1 MQVADLA
8 NVFPTETMEAVT
20 VLFEQ
25 GGTDGD
31 GFIVQFGKV
40 ELSRELGGS
49 VQRGIFVG
57 AGEILGVYKTL
68 FENDARYFTGTV
80 VEKSRITRIPEQVLK
95 DRIAA
100 SDPFIIYCVR
110 NWPNFGDRLIGWGT

>member
-1 MQVADLA
+1 MQVANLT
-8 NVFPTETMEAVT
+8 NVFPTETMDPGT

-25 GGTDGD
+25 GSTDGD
-31 GFIVQFGKV
+31 GFIVQLGRV
-40 ELSRELGGS
+40 ELSRQVGGS
-49 VQRGIFVG
+49 IQRGIFVV

-80 VEKSRITRIPEQVLK
+80 VEKSQITRIPEQVLK

-110 NWPNFGDRLIGWGT
+110 NWPNLGDRLIG

>member
-1 MQVADLA
+1 MNIEDLA
-8 NVFPTETMEAVT
+8 KVFPTETMEPGT

-31 GFIVQFGKV
+31 GFIVQVGRV
-40 ELSRELGGS
+40 ELSRKVGDA
-49 VQRGIFVG
+49 VQRGIFVE

-68 FENDARYFTGTV
+68 FENDQRYFTGTV
-80 VEKSRITRIPEQVLK
+80 VEKSRITRIPEQVLI

-110 NWPNFGDRLIGWGT
+110 NWPNLGDRLISQV

>member
-8 NVFPTETMEAVT
+8 NVFPTETMEVGT

-31 GFIVQFGKV
+31 GFIVQVGKV
-40 ELSRELGGS
+40 ELSREVGGS

-68 FENDARYFTGTV
+68 FENDACYFTGTV
-80 VEKSRITRIPEQVLK
+80 VGKLRIIRIPAQVLK

-100 SDPFIIYCVR
+100 SDPFIICCVR
-110 NWPNFGDRLIGWGT
+110 NWPNFGDRLVG

>member
-8 NVFPTETMEAVT
+8 NVFPTETMEVGT

-31 GFIVQFGKV
+31 GFIVQVGKV
-40 ELSRELGGS
+40 ELSREVGGS

-110 NWPNFGDRLIGWGT
+110 NWPNFGDRLIG

>member
-8 NVFPTETMEAVT
+8 NVFPTETMEAGT

-31 GFIVQFGKV
+31 GFIVQVGKV
-40 ELSRELGGS
+40 ELSREVGGS

-57 AGEILGVYKTL
+57 TGEILGVYKTL
-68 FENDARYFTGTV
+68 FENDARYFTPNRHR
-80 VEKSRITRIPEQVLK
+80 E
-95 DRIAA
+95 IADHP
-100 SDPFIIYCVR
+100 DPR
-110 NWPNFGDRLIGWGT
+110 AGAEGPHRG

>member
-1 MQVADLA
+1 MQAADLA
-8 NVFPTETMEAVT
+8 TVFPNETMEAGT
-20 VLFEQ
+20 VLVEQ
-25 GGTDGD
+25 RGTDVD
-31 GFIVQFGKV
+31 GFIVQVGKV
-40 ELSRELGGS
+40 ELSREVGGS

-68 FENDARYFTGTV
+68 FENDASYFTGTIA
-80 VEKSRITRIPEQVLK
+80 EKSRINRIPKQVLK

-110 NWPNFGDRLIGWGT
+110 NWPNFGDRLIG